1 MKNSS
6 LLSLLVLVAAWPLT
20 APSGL
25 ACHAA
30 PAAATTRPT
39 APTKPTSAASQPSS
53 LPRPPPAAASHR
65 PRYGGYKQRA
75 FGYWPNRLQAAW
87 SCDARDE
94 TSDGACA
101 ACVAEAFKS
110 VERECPFHREAFFF
124 NGSCSLRLSEYRI
137 LGSDAF
143 VARMLVMGMMFQ
155 AFGLSCLFFLF
166 LQAWRHD
173 IKKGTIA
180 ACITMAL
187 KEGRIACPDHREFV
201 FSNGNCTLQLYGF
214 QFDDLNT
221 MESGIVSMAPESEFF
236 HLHFFLLFSSYLLEP
251 RFLFNIAT
259 YVTRYCSQSTGE
271 KYRPERWVCKNL

>member
-20 APSGL
+20 AAEWSRVSCGAGGSYYTANSTYQANLRRL
-25 ACHAA
+25 AAVVPA
-30 PAAATTRPT
+30 EAAA
-39 APTKPTSAASQPSS
+39 
-53 LPRPPPAAASHR
+53 AAASHR

-143 VARMLVMGMMFQ
+143 
-155 AFGLSCLFFLF
+155 
-166 LQAWRHD
+166 
-173 IKKGTIA
+173 
-180 ACITMAL
+180 
-187 KEGRIACPDHREFV
+187 GR
-201 FSNGNCTLQLYGF
+201 Y
-214 QFDDLNT
+214 
-221 MESGIVSMAPESEFF
+221 
-236 HLHFFLLFSSYLLEP
+236 
-251 RFLFNIAT
+251 
-259 YVTRYCSQSTGE
+259 
-271 KYRPERWVCKNL
+271 